1 MIRGSLMLT
10 HHAVEPVS
18 PGRVVILGG
27 RGFVG
32 KRLAEHLAGECVL
45 VRSIGR
51 DAIDLAAHG
60 SEEKLLEELQPN
72 DAVVILA
79 ALTPDKGRGVP
90 AFLANLKMGA
100 SVHAALERRRVAHV
114 VYVSS
119 DAVYPFRTAL
129 IDEASCAEP
138 TDLYGAMHLAR
149 EIMFRQATEMPVAI
163 LRPTLIYG
171 AGDTHNSY
179 GPNRLRRMARKD
191 GRIVLFGA
199 GEETR
204 DHIYIDDAVALIAL
218 VIRHRSSGI
227 LNLATGHSVSFAEL
241 AEMVAREFPTPIEIT
256 GTPRQNAISH
266 RAFDVTA
273 IHRVFPKF
281 VFTPLDKGLAQ
292 AHREEMA

>member
-1 MIRGSLMLT
+1 MLT

-27 RGFVG
+27 RGFIG
-32 KRLAEHLAGECVL
+32 KRLAERLAGEGIP
-45 VRSIGR
+45 VRSVGR
-51 DAIDLAAHG
+51 DAIDLAADHA
-60 SEEKLLEELQPN
+60 EEKLLDALQPN
-72 DAVVILA
+72 DAVAVLA

-90 AFLANLKMGA
+90 AFLANLRVGA

-129 IDEASCAEP
+129 IDETSCAEP
-138 TDLYGAMHLAR
+138 GDLYGAMHLAR
-149 EIMFRQATEMPVAI
+149 EIMIKQATEIPVAI

-191 GRIVLFGA
+191 SRIVLFGA

-204 DHIYIDDAVALIAL
+204 DHIYVDDAVALIAL
-218 VIRHRSSGI
+218 AIRHRSSGI
-227 LNLATGHSVSFAEL
+227 LNLATGHSISFAAL
-241 AEMVAREFPTPIEIT
+241 AEMVAREFTTPIEIT
-256 GTPRQNAISH
+256 VTPRQNAITH

-273 IHRVFPKF
+273 IHKAFPKF
-281 VFTPLDKGLAQ
+281 VFTPLDKGLGR
-292 AHREEMA
+292 AHREEAA

>member
-1 MIRGSLMLT
+1 MLT
-10 HHAVEPVS
+10 HNAVEPIR
-18 PGRVVILGG
+18 PARVVILGG
-27 RGFVG
+27 GGFVG
-32 KRLAEHLAGECVL
+32 KKLAERLATEGIT

-51 DAIDLAAHG
+51 DAIDLAADG
-60 SEEKLLEELQPN
+60 SEEKLAAELRAD
-72 DAVVILA
+72 DAVVVLA

-90 AFLANLKMGA
+90 AFLANLTVGA
-100 SVHAALERRRVAHV
+100 AVRAALERRRVAHV

-119 DAVYPFRTAL
+119 DAVYPFRSAL
-129 IDEASCAEP
+129 IDETSCAEP

-149 EIMFRQATEMPVAI
+149 EIIFKQGGETPVAI

-204 DHIYIDDAVALIAL
+204 DHIYIDDAVDLMAQ
-218 VIRHRSSGI
+218 VIRHRSSGM
-227 LNLATGHSVSFAEL
+227 LNLATGHSVSFATL
-241 AEMVAREFPTPIEIT
+241 AEMVAQEFSTPIEIA
-256 GTPRQNAISH
+256 GTPRQNAITH
-266 RAFDVTA
+266 RAFNVTA
-273 IHRVFPKF
+273 VHKAFPGF

-292 AHREEMA
+292 AHREEACQTIR

>member
-1 MIRGSLMLT
+1 MLT
-10 HHAVEPVS
+10 HNTVEPGR
-18 PGRVVILGG
+18 PRRVVILGG

-32 KRLAEHLAGECVL
+32 KRLTEHLAVEDIS
-45 VRSIGR
+45 VRAIGR
-51 DAIDLAAHG
+51 DSIDLAADDAEG
-60 SEEKLLEELQPN
+60 KLLAELRPE
-72 DAVVILA
+72 DTVVVLA

-90 AFLANLKMGA
+90 AFLANLRVGA
-100 SVHAALERRRVAHV
+100 AVHAALERRRVAHV

-119 DAVYPFRTAL
+119 DAVYPFRAAL
-129 IDEASCAEP
+129 IDESSCAEP

-149 EIMFRQATEMPVAI
+149 EIMLKQGAEVPVGI

-204 DHIYIDDAVALIAL
+204 DHIYIDDVVALIAQ
-218 VIRHRSSGI
+218 VIRHRSTGI
-227 LNLATGHSVSFAEL
+227 LNLASGHSISFAAL
-241 AEMVAREFPTPIEIT
+241 AEMVARQFPTPVEIA
-256 GTPRQNAISH
+256 GAPRQSSITH
-266 RAFDVTA
+266 RAFNVTA
-273 IHRVFPKF
+273 IHKAFPEF

-292 AHREEMA
+292 SHRDETA

>member
-1 MIRGSLMLT
+1 MLT
-10 HHAVEPVS
+10 HNAVEPGR
-18 PGRVVILGG
+18 PRRVVILGG

-32 KRLAEHLAGECVL
+32 KRLTERLAAEDIP

-51 DAIDLAAHG
+51 DSIDLAADDA
-60 SEEKLLEELQPN
+60 EERLLDELQPG
-72 DAVVILA
+72 DAVVLLA

-90 AFLANLKMGA
+90 AFLANLRVGA
-100 SVHAALERRRVAHV
+100 AVHAALERRRVAHV

-119 DAVYPFRTAL
+119 DAVYPFRAAL
-129 IDEASCAEP
+129 IDESSCAEP

-149 EIMFRQATEMPVAI
+149 EIMLKQGTEVPVAI

-218 VIRHRSSGI
+218 VLSYRSSGI
-227 LNLATGHSVSFAEL
+227 LNLASGHSISFAAL
-241 AEMVAREFPTPIEIT
+241 AEKVARQFSTPVEIA
-256 GTPRQNAISH
+256 GTPRQNPITH
-266 RAFDVTA
+266 RTFDVTA
-273 IHRVFPKF
+273 IHKTFPEF
-281 VFTPLDKGLAQ
+281 VFTPLDKGLAM
-292 AHREEMA
+292 AHRNETA